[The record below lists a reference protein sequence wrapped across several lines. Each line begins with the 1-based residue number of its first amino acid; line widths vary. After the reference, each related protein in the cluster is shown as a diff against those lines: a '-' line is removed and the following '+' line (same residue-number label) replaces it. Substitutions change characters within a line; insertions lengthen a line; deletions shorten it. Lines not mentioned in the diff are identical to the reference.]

1 MLRRIRKR
9 YDTIRDAILTCARKP
24 TWVGF
29 IYRTETTT
37 KNCKTE
43 KLKSK
48 SRYVGSNSKS
58 LGNHVNSPGNLRS
71 QSQRR
76 KGRLRWEGFAEKAGL
91 KPGMKEWAVM
101 NDASGES
108 MEPMEEV
115 PLIKLGESENGDISA
130 WLTDR
135 SRELISETRRSSW
148 CIMSLFL
155 ILLFFF

>member
-1 MLRRIRKR
+1 
-9 YDTIRDAILTCARKP
+9 
-24 TWVGF
+24 
-29 IYRTETTT
+29 
-37 KNCKTE
+37 
-43 KLKSK
+43 
-48 SRYVGSNSKS
+48 
-58 LGNHVNSPGNLRS
+58 
-71 QSQRR
+71 
-76 KGRLRWEGFAEKAGL
+76 
-91 KPGMKEWAVM
+91 M

-155 ILLFFF
+155 ILLLFFF